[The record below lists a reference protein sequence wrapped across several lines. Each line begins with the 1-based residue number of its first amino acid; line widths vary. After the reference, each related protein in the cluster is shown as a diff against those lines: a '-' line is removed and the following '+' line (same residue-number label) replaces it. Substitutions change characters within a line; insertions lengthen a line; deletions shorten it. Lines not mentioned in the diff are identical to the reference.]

1 IDAKRIE
8 VLEARETSRDQTE
21 TQFRQS
27 GLTIAL
33 SNPVTNAIQTAEQMK
48 SAASKTSDSRMQA
61 LALASTALS
70 AKNAMDAVQANPG
83 EAGGINLSISI
94 GSSSSQSNSTQTSNR
109 AAGSTVAAGGNVS
122 MVASG
127 AGQDSNLTIQGSTAR
142 AGNNIQLSADNKVN
156 LLAAKNTTEQHGTNK
171 NSSASIGVSFGTD
184 GFLVTASASRG
195 RGKADGNDVAW
206 TNTH

>member
-1 IDAKRIE
+1 TIGTQQQSTDKKGVSTTAAASTVGSTQGDVIIRAGQSYTQTGSDVLAPQGNIAIDAKRIE

-83 EAGGINLSISI
+83 EAG
-94 GSSSSQSNSTQTSNR
+94 
-109 AAGSTVAAGGNVS
+109 
-122 MVASG
+122 
-127 AGQDSNLTIQGSTAR
+127 
-142 AGNNIQLSADNKVN
+142 
-156 LLAAKNTTEQHGTNK
+156 
-171 NSSASIGVSFGTD
+171 
-184 GFLVTASASRG
+184 
-195 RGKADGNDVAW
+195 
-206 TNTH
+206 